1 VKTGERANVWPAF
14 LEYNVS
20 SIFMIFSTLWELR
33 SGVANKLMNQRAN
46 VLQGPGQRTEEKF
59 SFRKVP
65 GAFAS
70 LPRVLRLVWSTS
82 ALLTIFLGLLNL
94 VQGFIPAFSVSITAL
109 VIDSVI
115 RAIKIHSTSP
125 IWLPIGLQLGITLLS
140 SLLNNL
146 SNIVQQLLQEQVSN
160 RVQLE
165 ILKKANTLDLAFF
178 ENPEF
183 YDKMRQA
190 ANQST
195 YQPVSMISQT
205 FGLAQTVVTLVSL
218 IFLLVHLAWWLAI
231 VALIVPI
238 PAFFSSTRYGW
249 RGYQLMRRQSPERRL
264 MAYFVTL
271 MTTDT
276 YNKEVKLFNLGDYF
290 IGKFWDLATGLY
302 KQDRKLL
309 LRRYNINFLWNGLT
323 VVANTAI
330 YLYVALQAVAG
341 RITLGGL
348 TLYTQTAVQVGQ
360 NFQSLLNGISNTY
373 ENTLYVNTLFDF
385 LEYQP
390 EIVSPPKPQPIE
402 LPRNVDG
409 LDIEFRDVS
418 FTYPGKDPE
427 THAALKHASFTIH
440 AGEAIALVGR
450 NGAGKTTLVKL
461 LTRLYDPDEGEIFI
475 GGRNIKEYD
484 LKDLR
489 EQVGVIFQDYVNYY
503 MTAQENIGVG
513 RVEHIEQR
521 DLVMS
526 AASKSGASAVIEKL
540 PNGYDTMLGR
550 WFKDL
555 KDSTQLSGGE
565 WQKIALARAFMRDAR
580 ILVLDEPTS
589 ALDAQAEYEVF
600 TKFRE
605 LTRGKTAVFISHRF
619 STVRLADR
627 IFVIENGS
635 IIESGSHEELIA
647 LDGRYAELFN
657 LQAEAYR

>member
-1 VKTGERANVWPAF
+1 
-14 LEYNVS
+14 
-20 SIFMIFSTLWELR
+20 
-33 SGVANKLMNQRAN
+33 MNQRVN
-46 VLQGPGQRTEEKF
+46 SLRGPAQRTEEKF

-65 GAFAS
+65 GAFVS

-82 ALLTIFLGLLNL
+82 ALLTTFLGLLNL
-94 VQGFIPAFSVSITAL
+94 AQGFVPAISVSITAL
-109 VIDSVI
+109 VIHSVI
-115 RAIKIHSTSP
+115 RAINIHSTSP
-125 IWLPIGLQLGITLLS
+125 IWLPIGLQLGIALLS
-140 SLLNNL
+140 SLLSNL

-205 FGLAQTVVTLVSL
+205 FGLGQTVVTLVSL

-264 MAYFVTL
+264 MAYFVSL

-276 YNKEVKLFNLGDYF
+276 YNKEIKLFNLGDFF
-290 IGKFWDLATGLY
+290 ITRFWRLATELY
-302 KQDRKLL
+302 KQDKKLL
-309 LRRYNINFLWNGLT
+309 LRRYSTNFIWSTLT

-348 TLYTQTAVQVGQ
+348 TLYTQTAIQVGQ
-360 NFQSLLNGISNTY
+360 NFQGLLNGISSTY
-373 ENTLYVNTLFDF
+373 ENTLYVNTLFEF
-385 LEYQP
+385 LEYSP
-390 EIVSPPKPQPIE
+390 RIVSPTNPSPLDSTVEIK
-402 LPRNVDG
+402 G

-427 THAALKHASFTIH
+427 TQAALKHVSFSIR

-461 LTRLYDPDEGEIFI
+461 LTRLYDPDGGEILI

-503 MTAQENIGVG
+503 MSAQENIGVG
-513 RVEHIEQR
+513 NVDKIEQR
-521 DLVMS
+521 ELVVS
-526 AASKSGASAVIEKL
+526 AARRSGANAVIERL
-540 PNGYDTMLGR
+540 PQGYDTMLGR

-555 KDSTQLSGGE
+555 KESTQLSGGE
-565 WQKIALARAFMRDAR
+565 WQKVALARAFMRDAR
-580 ILVLDEPTS
+580 ILILDEPTS
-589 ALDAQAEYEVF
+589 ALDAQAEHEVF
-600 TKFRE
+600 THFRQ
-605 LTRGKTAVFISHRF
+605 LTEGKTAVFISHRF

-635 IIESGSHEELIA
+635 ILESGSHRELIA
-647 LDGRYAELFN
+647 LHGRYAELFD

>member
-1 VKTGERANVWPAF
+1 MKQQTIFFGGWRQREGENF
-14 LEYNVS
+14 
-20 SIFMIFSTLWELR
+20 SI
-33 SGVANKLMNQRAN
+33 K
-46 VLQGPGQRTEEKF
+46 
-59 SFRKVP
+59 KVP

-70 LPRVLRLVWSTS
+70 LPRVLSLVWSTS
-82 ALLTIFLGLLNL
+82 APLTALLGLLNL
-94 VQGFIPAFSVSITAL
+94 AQGFTPAISVSITGL
-109 VIDSVI
+109 VIDSVV
-115 RAIKIHSTSP
+115 RAINIHSTAP

-140 SLLNNL
+140 SLLSNL

-205 FGLAQTVVTLVSL
+205 FDLGRTTVTLISL
-218 IFLLVHLAWWLAI
+218 IFLLTHLAWWLAI
-231 VALIVPI
+231 VALIVPL

-276 YNKEVKLFNLGDYF
+276 YNKEVKLFNLGNF
-290 IGKFWDLATGLY
+290 FTGKFWDLATRLY
-302 KQDRKLL
+302 KQDKKLL
-309 LRRYNINFLWNGLT
+309 LRRYNINFVWTGLT
-323 VVANTAI
+323 VVANSAI

-360 NFQSLLNGISNTY
+360 NFQGLLNGISSTY
-373 ENTLYVNTLFDF
+373 ENTLYVKTLFDF

-390 EIVSPPKPQPIE
+390 RIVSPLNPQSVDPPKE
-402 LPRNVDG
+402 LEG

-427 THAALKHASFTIH
+427 TQAALKHVSFTIH
-440 AGEAIALVGR
+440 AGEAVALVGR

-461 LTRLYDPDEGEIFI
+461 LTRLYDPDEGEILI

-484 LKDLR
+484 LKELR

-503 MTAQENIGVG
+503 MTAHENIGVG
-513 RVEHIEQR
+513 RVDKIEYR
-521 DLVMS
+521 ELVMS
-526 AASKSGASAVIEKL
+526 AASKSGASAVIEQL
-540 PNGYDTMLGR
+540 PQAYDTMLGR

-589 ALDAQAEYEVF
+589 SLDAQAEHEVF
-600 TKFRE
+600 THFRA
-605 LTRGKTAVFISHRF
+605 LTEGKTAFFISHRF

-635 IIESGSHEELIA
+635 IIESGSHHELIS
-647 LDGRYAELFN
+647 LNGRYADLFN

>member
-1 VKTGERANVWPAF
+1 
-14 LEYNVS
+14 
-20 SIFMIFSTLWELR
+20 
-33 SGVANKLMNQRAN
+33 MNQRVN
-46 VLQGPGQRTEEKF
+46 SLRGPGQRTEEKF

-65 GAFAS
+65 GAFTS

-82 ALLTIFLGLLNL
+82 ALLTTFLGLLNL
-94 VQGFIPAFSVSITAL
+94 AQGFVPAISVSITAL

-115 RAIKIHSTSP
+115 RAINIHSTSP
-125 IWLPIGLQLGITLLS
+125 IWLPIGLQLGIALLS
-140 SLLNNL
+140 SLLSNL

-178 ENPEF
+178 ENPES
-183 YDKMRQA
+183 YDKMREA

-205 FGLAQTVVTLVSL
+205 FGLGQTVVTLASL

-302 KQDRKLL
+302 KQDKKLL
-309 LRRYNINFLWNGLT
+309 LRRYNINFLWTGLT

-330 YLYVALQAVAG
+330 YLYVALQTVAG

-385 LEYQP
+385 LEYEP
-390 EIVSPPKPQPIE
+390 EIISPPKPQPIAQSMA
-402 LPRNVDG
+402 VDG

-475 GGRNIKEYD
+475 GGRNIKEYE

-513 RVEHIEQR
+513 RVELIEQR

-550 WFKDL
+550 WFIDI
-555 KDSTQLSGGE
+555 KDSTQLSAGE
-565 WQKIALARAFMRDAR
+565 WQKIALARAFMRDAS
-580 ILVLDEPTS
+580 ILILDEPTS
-589 ALDAQAEYEVF
+589 SLDAQAEYEVF
-600 TKFRE
+600 ARFRI
-605 LTRGKTAVFISHRF
+605 LTQGKTAVFISHRF

-627 IFVIENGS
+627 IIVLEHGRVIEH
-635 IIESGSHEELIA
+635 GSHQELIA
-647 LDGRYAELFN
+647 LDGRYAQLFN

>member
-1 VKTGERANVWPAF
+1 MKQPIIPRGW
-14 LEYNVS
+14 S
-20 SIFMIFSTLWELR
+20 
-33 SGVANKLMNQRAN
+33 
-46 VLQGPGQRTEEKF
+46 GQRTEEKF
-59 SFRKVP
+59 SYKKIP
-65 GAFAS
+65 GTLTS

-82 ALLTIFLGLLNL
+82 ATLTTLLALLYL
-94 VQGFIPAFSVSITAL
+94 AQGFVPVFSVTITGL
-109 VIDSVI
+109 VIDSVVK
-115 RAIKIHSTSP
+115 AINIHSTAP
-125 IWLPIGLQLGITLLS
+125 IWIPIGLQLGITLFS
-140 SLLNNL
+140 SLLSNL
-146 SNIVQQLLQEQVSN
+146 SNIVQQLLQEQVAN
-160 RVQLE
+160 RVQLD

-190 ANQST
+190 ANQSS

-205 FGLAQTVVTLVSL
+205 FDLGRTVVTLVSL
-218 IFLLVHLAWWLAI
+218 IFLLFHLAWWLAI
-231 VALIVPI
+231 VALIIPI

-249 RGYQLMRRQSPERRL
+249 RGYQLMRRQSPGRRL

-276 YNKEVKLFNLGDYF
+276 YNKEVKLFNLGDFF

-302 KQDRKLL
+302 KQDKKLL
-309 LRRYNINFLWNGLT
+309 LRRYNINFVWAGLT
-323 VVANTAI
+323 VVANTVI

-360 NFQSLLNGISNTY
+360 NFQGLLNGISSTY

-390 EIVSPPKPQPIE
+390 KIMSPPNPQPVDPPIE
-402 LPRNVDG
+402 VEG

-418 FTYPGKDPE
+418 FTYPGKDVE
-427 THAALKHASFTIH
+427 TQAALKRVSFTIH

-461 LTRLYDPDEGEIFI
+461 LTRLYEPDEGEILI

-484 LKDLR
+484 LKELR
-489 EQVGVIFQDYVNYY
+489 AQVGVIFQDYVNYY

-513 RVEHIEQR
+513 RVDKIESKE
-521 DLVMS
+521 LVIS
-526 AASKSGASAVIEKL
+526 AARKSGASAVIEKL
-540 PNGYDTMLGR
+540 PQGYDTMLGR

-605 LTRGKTAVFISHRF
+605 LTKGKTAVFISHRF

-627 IFVIENGS
+627 IYVIENGS
-635 IIESGSHEELIA
+635 ILESGSHQELIT
-647 LDGRYAELFN
+647 LDGRYAQLFN